1 MVSVENKPTLG
12 LVAQIP
18 ASEKEEGV
26 ELPHIKVYKDQKAL
40 TINGVRID
48 FRSGPR
54 WEFMLRLF
62 EGAITKDE
70 IRNFLRERSQY
81 GFPETYIHN
90 IRAKIEPDPKNPIL
104 LIESKID
111 NKSVYKLNARI
122 EIAESDD
129 LPHKRSINIKKTTP
143 RTGPADKEEDDE
155 KNLPTLSPPLLEF
168 FYPIADDEEMPR
180 FIRKWD
186 TPVPQELLRISQA
199 ERQTFSLRLTRTILS
214 RFVDDNDRYIT
225 LTQDPHELIEN
236 IYSPIAE
243 HYRPDN
249 LKIFMINSFISVL
262 EKYWNHHERKD
273 IYSYIETDIISQCL
287 RLKVVTTK
295 ASLVR
300 LVCSHFGIP
309 IPADYQASDE
319 DSDNKPAVNLHPDR
333 TEEDRRRRQPNHD
346 RLKI

>member
-1 MVSVENKPTLG
+1 MVSVENKPTLR

-18 ASEKEEGV
+18 ASEKEEGM
-26 ELPHIKVYKDQKAL
+26 ELPVIKVYKNQTAL

-48 FRSGPR
+48 FRRGPR

-62 EGAITKDE
+62 EGPITKDE

-81 GFPETYIHN
+81 GWPETYIHN
-90 IRAKIEPDPKNPIL
+90 IRARIEPDPKNPTL

-111 NKSVYKLNARI
+111 NKSIYKLNARI
-122 EIAESDD
+122 EIAESED
-129 LPHKRSINIKKTTP
+129 LPPKRPIKTKKTTP
-143 RTGPADKEEDDE
+143 RTGPDDKEEDE
-155 KNLPTLSPPLLEF
+155 KNLPTSPPPLLEF
-168 FYPIADDEEMPR
+168 FYPIADSEEMPR
-180 FIRKWD
+180 FIRKWN

-199 ERQTFSLRLTRTILS
+199 ERQVFSLRLTRTLLS
-214 RFVDDNDRYIT
+214 RFVDVNDKNIT

-236 IYSPIAE
+236 IYNPIAE
-243 HYRPDN
+243 HYSPDN

-262 EKYWNHHERKD
+262 EKYWDQHERKD

-287 RLKVVTTK
+287 RLKKIISK

-309 IPADYQASDE
+309 IPSDYQASDKN
-319 DSDNKPAVNLHPDR
+319 SDNKLAVTLHPDR
-333 TEEDRRRRQPNHD
+333 VEENHRRRQPNHD
-346 RLKI
+346 RLTI